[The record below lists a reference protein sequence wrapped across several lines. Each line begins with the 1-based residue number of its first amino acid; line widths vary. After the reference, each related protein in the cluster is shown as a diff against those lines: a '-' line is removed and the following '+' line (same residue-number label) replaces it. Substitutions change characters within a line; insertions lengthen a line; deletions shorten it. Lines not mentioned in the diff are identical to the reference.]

1 MGMQHAPVLT
11 IVVLVLEDP
20 YVLQLKMAAWLA
32 LAWSAHQS
40 QAFDIIMPGLLF
52 WERHREK
59 ERETR
64 TRTHTHIQTHTY
76 TQTHTHTH
84 THLLF
89 KPLDPEILTPPKKIK
104 KPCMLNSLNP

>member
-1 MGMQHAPVLT
+1 MQHAPVLT

-40 QAFDIIMPGLLF
+40 QTFDIIMPGSPILGASQ
-52 WERHREK
+52 R
-59 ERETR
+59 ERER
-64 TRTHTHIQTHTY
+64 ERDTHTH
-76 TQTHTHTH
+76 THTHTHTNTHIHTDTH

-89 KPLDPEILTPPKKIK
+89 KPLDPEILTPPKKNQK
-104 KPCMLNSLNP
+104 TLHA